1 MQRSENISSASLPYF
16 PNLDGLRFIGFL
28 IVFFS
33 HGYIGTTG
41 LFTEY
46 NYQAAAGL
54 DLFFVMSAFLITFR
68 LIKEHELHGRIRL
81 RKFVYR
87 RSLRVWPLYFAVVFF
102 GFGVHAILQSVG
114 NDLESLPPLWTFLT
128 FTMNFWIAQHGEAF
142 LFFLV
147 FLWSVCLEEQFYAIL
162 GLLIRYVY
170 FLLVP
175 VALVLII
182 GSVVF
187 RFYHQTESLQL
198 MYNSMSLMGS
208 FGFGM
213 LAAWVFYHY
222 GHSLFNF
229 LNKHQYIWPMVY
241 SMFFA
246 SMFFYNQLYAE
257 TAWVYLDR
265 LVIWV
270 FMSLIILGQCAPHK
284 QFLPMGQFA
293 SFRYLGKISYGLY
306 VFHGI
311 FILLFLNLPITF
323 EPNGWYHLLFRPLLI
338 LGCTIMVSAI
348 SYRYFEKPFL
358 QWKSKLSGL

>member
-1 MQRSENISSASLPYF
+1 MQRSENVQPSSLPYF

-54 DLFFVMSAFLITFR
+54 DLFFVMSAFLITYR
-68 LIKEHELHGRIRL
+68 LIREYEIHGRIGL

-102 GFGVHAILQSVG
+102 GFGLHAFLQSDG
-114 NDLESLPPLWTFLT
+114 NDLEPLPPLWTFLT

-147 FLWSVCLEEQFYAIL
+147 FLWSVCLEEQFYAVL
-162 GLLIRYVY
+162 GLLMRYFY

-175 VALVLII
+175 AALILIV

-187 RFYHQTESLQL
+187 RYYHQTESLQL

-208 FGFGM
+208 FGFGIL
-213 LAAWVFYHY
+213 LAWIYHKH
-222 GHSLFNF
+222 GHSLF
-229 LNKHQYIWPMVY
+229 KHLDKHHYLWSIVY
-241 SMFFA
+241 VLFFA
-246 SMFFYNQLYAE
+246 NMYFYNQLYAD
-257 TAWVYLDR
+257 ASWSYLDR

-270 FMSLIILGQCAPHK
+270 FMSLIILGQCAPNK
-284 QFLPMGQFA
+284 QFLPMGRFA

-306 VFHGI
+306 VYHGI
-311 FILLFLNLPITF
+311 FILLFLQLPIVF

-348 SYRYFEKPFL
+348 SYQYFEKPFL